1 MYKSVQSDIHRLRA
15 TIRVGFKYIILRVA
29 VGVEF
34 QFPFPQDFCG
44 NSHRNPQERTRNLTE
59 NPTETHTESHR
70 KSHTGFF
77 KGDRGV
83 KITPRIL
90 GVTPRF
96 GSAAAAWAIFG

>member
-1 MYKSVQSDIHRLRA
+1 MKFIK
-15 TIRVGFKYIILRVA
+15 TIRRLKK
-29 VGVEF
+29 EF
-34 QFPFPQDFCG
+34 LKRNINIELPLQEYG
-44 NSHRNPQERTRNLTE
+44 NSVLAQ
-59 NPTETHTESHR
+59 
-70 KSHTGFF
+70 GFF